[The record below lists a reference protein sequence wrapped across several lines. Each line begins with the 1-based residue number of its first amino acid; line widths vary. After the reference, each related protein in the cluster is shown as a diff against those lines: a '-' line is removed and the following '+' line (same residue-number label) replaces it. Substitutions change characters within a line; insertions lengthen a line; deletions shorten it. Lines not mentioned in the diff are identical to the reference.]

1 MNIQDLFPLGFTSL
15 ISLLSKGLSRVFSNT
30 QFKSIKLKRQH
41 FGHLM
46 WRGYSWKRPWC
57 WKKLRAGGE
66 EGIRGWDGWMIS
78 PTQWTWVW
86 AKSRR
91 WWRTGKPGVLQSMG
105 WPRVWHSWA
114 SELNWTEVLLLL
126 FALISFALADCS
138 KKILLWFISKNVLPV
153 FSSRHNMSCI
163 LVLNHFCLFL

>member
-1 MNIQDLFPLGFTSL
+1 MSWLFESYCQNIGASVSVLSMNIQDLFPLGFTSL

-91 WWRTGKPGVLQSMG
+91 WWRTGKSDVQESMG
-105 WPRVWHSWA
+105 SQRAGH
-114 SELNWTEVLLLL
+114 NWTTNRDLLLEL
-126 FALISFALADCS
+126 TWH
-138 KKILLWFISKNVLPV
+138 K
-153 FSSRHNMSCI
+153 
-163 LVLNHFCLFL
+163 